1 MKSLTS
7 KKSSD
12 VELSERL
19 SGVFKSFSAKLL
31 MAFLAAGIVPLLI
44 VGWFAVRQSTESLT
58 VAAGERLEVAAI
70 DAADSVDRNLFERYG
85 DVQAFAANPLATGS
99 FGEATDIADFLTRT
113 YGIYDLMLIVG
124 LDGEVKAVNTVDG
137 SGNAI
142 NTRGLVGRDVSD
154 QEWFR
159 VIAGGDTPDGGTYY
173 TDAEQNSIVA
183 EIYGEDLLTLPFSA
197 PIYDANGEMVAIWHN
212 DASFERVVTDIMNDL
227 RAETTEAG
235 VESIEAQLLRADGL
249 VLDSLSAGEVLS
261 TNLATEQLEAAEL
274 IAGQSGIS
282 GWTEEPSPA
291 TGIQQVNG
299 YAASDGALG
308 FEGYGWGVLVREDY
322 SEAIEPATGIRN
334 AVLTLALLSVAVIGF
349 LGFLFARRTSEPVKT
364 MAHRAELIASGHYDI
379 EPLDLH
385 RSDELGE
392 LSHHFDGMISML
404 SLAGGQ
410 AAAIASRELSN
421 PTLQQDLPGQLGLAF
436 KGMVESLQDLIGQ
449 LRTSS
454 DQVAGAAQQLT
465 QVSSAVGEDAERTSS
480 QAETASATSDEVS
493 SSVATVA
500 SAIEQM
506 NASIR
511 EIAVSATESSA
522 VAGEAVDIAGQT
534 SGTIAKLGE
543 SSEEIGNV
551 IKVINS
557 IAEQTNLLALNA
569 TIEAA
574 RAGEAGKGFAV
585 VANEVKELA
594 NQTATATEEI
604 STRIQAIQDDARG
617 AVEANE
623 RIGETIDRI
632 NEISTTI
639 ASAVEE
645 QSVTTSEIGRNVE
658 EAAHGTSD
666 IAQSITQVATAADST
681 RKSTSET
688 EESAQELARMADD
701 LSVLVGQF
709 S

>member
-1 MKSLTS
+1 M
-7 KKSSD
+7 
-12 VELSERL
+12 
-19 SGVFKSFSAKLL
+19 
-31 MAFLAAGIVPLLI
+31 
-44 VGWFAVRQSTESLT
+44 
-58 VAAGERLEVAAI
+58 
-70 DAADSVDRNLFERYG
+70 
-85 DVQAFAANPLATGS
+85 
-99 FGEATDIADFLTRT
+99 
-113 YGIYDLMLIVG
+113 
-124 LDGEVKAVNTVDG
+124 
-137 SGNAI
+137 
-142 NTRGLVGRDVSD
+142 
-154 QEWFR
+154 
-159 VIAGGDTPDGGTYY
+159 
-173 TDAEQNSIVA
+173 
-183 EIYGEDLLTLPFSA
+183 
-197 PIYDANGEMVAIWHN
+197 
-212 DASFERVVTDIMNDL
+212 
-227 RAETTEAG
+227 
-235 VESIEAQLLRADGL
+235 
-249 VLDSLSAGEVLS
+249 LDSLSAGEVLS

-392 LSHHFDGMISML
+392 LSHHFDGML